1 MLIKQI
7 ALWTRLQVKS
17 LVSKLEGVDNY
28 FLTKPKVAQQ
38 HCVAKARQGRNPDVR
53 LFDRLL
59 GLFCAFVC
67 GAVCSPKMHVITK
80 DFCLGVLT
88 SSLQNGSLIPV
99 DGFREYG
106 FTGFASHD
114 PVCQKFFHLVVPLDH
129 AVYGPQKM
137 VQDGSGTAMSN
148 TTLSHTHSFVTQN
161 SFTHNMHAQLCRIP
175 LTHTRQEWIIIVI
188 RQELSPVTCN

>member
-7 ALWTRLQVKS
+7 ALWTRLQVKW

-99 DGFREYG
+99 DGFREHG

-114 PVCQKFFHLVVPLDH
+114 PVCQKFFSSSCAIGSCRIWP
-129 AVYGPQKM
+129 PKNWFRM
-137 VQDGSGTAMSN
+137 VQAQQCQTQLCHTHTALSRR
-148 TTLSHTHSFVTQN
+148 TLSHTTCKHNFVAYHS
-161 SFTHNMHAQLCRIP
+161 
-175 LTHTRQEWIIIVI
+175 HT
-188 RQELSPVTCN
+188 LDKNGSL

>member
-7 ALWTRLQVKS
+7 ALWTRLQVKW

-99 DGFREYG
+99 DGFREHG

-114 PVCQKFFHLVVPLDH
+114 PVCQKFFLLVVPLDH
-129 AVYGPQKM
+129 AVYGPQKT
-137 VQDGSGTAMSN
+137 GSGWFRHSNVKHNFVTHTALSRR
-148 TTLSHTHSFVTQN
+148 TLSHTTCKHNFVAYHS
-161 SFTHNMHAQLCRIP
+161 
-175 LTHTRQEWIIIVI
+175 HT
-188 RQELSPVTCN
+188 LDKNGSL